1 MNEIQEVYRMQG
13 VTINDKH
20 IEVIVRQMMQ
30 KVRVS
35 DPGDTTLLED
45 DTVDRFAMEELN
57 DRLYD
62 RFVITNAGDSDL
74 SVGDIVSRRQM
85 REVNSALKRQDLKQV
100 EAREAQ
106 PAVAQPILLGITQAA
121 LSTDSFVSA
130 ASFQETTKV
139 LTNAAIKAQVDPLY
153 GLKENVIVG
162 HPIPAGTGQRRFRD
176 VVVGSKTELAE
187 LQAALGGDGDGVPAA
202 PGTPDKKAEEVE
214 A

>member
-1 MNEIQEVYRMQG
+1 M
-13 VTINDKH
+13 T
-20 IEVIVRQMMQ
+20 
-30 KVRVS
+30 
-35 DPGDTTLLED
+35 
-45 DTVDRFAMEELN
+45 A
-57 DRLYD
+57 LYD

-162 HPIPAGTGQRRFRD
+162 HPIPAGTGQRRFPGCGCRFED
-176 VVVGSKTELAE
+176 RTRRVAGGAGRRWRWGSGSARYAGQKGGGSGGIGCGSDESACAKGFRSNFSRRSVTPGEISRITE
-187 LQAALGGDGDGVPAA
+187 
-202 PGTPDKKAEEVE
+202 
-214 A
+214 